1 MKTHQHK
8 NRRRSNR
15 SGVVAVES
23 ALIIPIIF
31 LSVFAGIEFVRLN
44 IIRHTIKNAS
54 YEAAR
59 AAIVPGAQEENAIEI
74 ANQILR
80 VSGIRD
86 ATVTITPNQISE
98 GTTFV
103 SATINVPV
111 NSNSWGLG
119 IFLSGMNMSA
129 DTTLRTERAP
139 SIQAVAIQELTHP
152 EPEPDPSPDPDPDP
166 SPDPDP
172 DPNPDPEPDPDPSP
186 PPYLL

>member
-1 MKTHQHK
+1 M
-8 NRRRSNR
+8 
-15 SGVVAVES
+15 GVVAVES
-23 ALIIPIIF
+23 ALIIPLIF

-59 AAIVPGAQEENAIEI
+59 AAIVPGAQKETAIEI

-80 VSGIRD
+80 ISGINN
-86 ATVTITPNQISE
+86 ATVTITPNQINE
-98 GTTFV
+98 DTTFV
-103 SATINVPV
+103 GASINVPI

-139 SIQAVAIQELTHP
+139 SVQAVAIQELTHP
-152 EPEPDPSPDPDPDP
+152 VPE
-166 SPDPDP
+166 PDP
-172 DPNPDPEPDPDPSP
+172 DPNPDPTLDPSTDPSPDPEPAPEPTPEPDPSP